1 MFLERLTY
9 FLQGFSFMFFLFASL
24 LILCSKSRTRLETIL
39 GYVMLIFA
47 FGEVKDVLHLVP
59 AIFESTY
66 WMTLLFTID
75 MWLVGICAV
84 FIFETLIPNKVTMK
98 RILSVMAVFL
108 AFTVAYAVTGSM
120 TVLYVEMGFVAL
132 LSMCVVTIMF
142 RTLRCFNRY
151 LENNYSNLENISLN
165 WFLAVIGVWIVCLIL
180 WALCYVYRAN
190 LIYIVYYT
198 VSLVGWGLLFV
209 FTRRQVEVKME
220 DPAELTGEVV
230 PADEAA
236 GSMETTDGEPDA
248 NAVPKTVI
256 RREMLDKLMSEEQLY
271 LNPRLT
277 LNDLALALGTNRTY
291 LSAYLN
297 HELEMSF
304 YDFVNSFRI
313 DKACRI
319 SDENPGMGVAE
330 IAERSGFNSVSTFR
344 RAFFRERG
352 FSFGEYRRGQSHDA

>member
-1 MFLERLTY
+1 
-9 FLQGFSFMFFLFASL
+9 
-24 LILCSKSRTRLETIL
+24 
-39 GYVMLIFA
+39 
-47 FGEVKDVLHLVP
+47 
-59 AIFESTY
+59 
-66 WMTLLFTID
+66 
-75 MWLVGICAV
+75 
-84 FIFETLIPNKVTMK
+84 
-98 RILSVMAVFL
+98 
-108 AFTVAYAVTGSM
+108 
-120 TVLYVEMGFVAL
+120 
-132 LSMCVVTIMF
+132 
-142 RTLRCFNRY
+142 
-151 LENNYSNLENISLN
+151 
-165 WFLAVIGVWIVCLIL
+165 
-180 WALCYVYRAN
+180 
-190 LIYIVYYT
+190 
-198 VSLVGWGLLFV
+198 
-209 FTRRQVEVKME
+209 ME

-236 GSMETTDGEPDA
+236 GSMETADGEPDA